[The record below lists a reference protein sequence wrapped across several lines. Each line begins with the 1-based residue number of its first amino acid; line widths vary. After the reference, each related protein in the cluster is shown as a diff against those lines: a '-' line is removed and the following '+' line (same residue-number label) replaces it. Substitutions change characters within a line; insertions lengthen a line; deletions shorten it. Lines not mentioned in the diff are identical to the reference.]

1 MNMPRR
7 HTLNMPHR
15 RAFTLIELLVVLGCD
30 FCVRMQRR
38 HRGAGQRMEHPSAG
52 RWLALEST
60 RPRTG

>member
-1 MNMPRR
+1 M
-7 HTLNMPHR
+7 NMPHR